1 VVLLALAL
9 MAAACTSGSPPPGM
23 AATAPVRPSGGC
35 SLPASPELTLAKQT
49 LDVDGAA
56 RWYLISTPPPA
67 TAVRPEALVLD
78 FHGLDEGAGLE
89 ALTTQ
94 FGPLAQKDRFMAAF
108 PEGTGVPVGWNTS
121 TGAAS
126 NPDLAFVSQL
136 LDHLEATRC
145 VDESRIYAT
154 GLSDGAFMTSLLACA
169 MANRIAAFAPVSG
182 VQLDTPC
189 AATRAVPMLVFHGTA
204 DPILY
209 FNGGLGTAV
218 LGHALGDTSGP
229 APSIKVPAAKL
240 NGPGYPATVAAWAKR
255 DGCGARA
262 VDTKVSPHVILR
274 TYPCP
279 SGTAVEFYIVLGG
292 GHAWP
297 SSGFS
302 KMIAAVTGPTTFEIN
317 ATTTIWKFF
326 QRFQLR

>member
-1 VVLLALAL
+1 MVLLVLAIV
-9 MAAACTSGSPPPGM
+9 AAACSSGSPPAG
-23 AATAPVRPSGGC
+23 AAAPRPARPSGGC
-35 SLPASPELTLAKQT
+35 SVPAQPELTLAKQT
-49 LDVDGAA
+49 LAVDGTA
-56 RWYLISTPPPA
+56 RWYLISTPPPT

-94 FGPLAQKDRFMAAF
+94 FGPLAQKDRFIVAF

-126 NPDLAFVSQL
+126 NPDIAFVSQL
-136 LDHLEATRC
+136 LDHLEATQC

-169 MANRIAAFAPVSG
+169 MSNRIAAFAPVSG
-182 VQLDTPC
+182 VQLDKPC
-189 AATRAVPMLVFHGTA
+189 AATRAVPILAFHGTA

-218 LGHALGDTSGP
+218 LGHALGTTSGP
-229 APSIKVPAAKL
+229 APSITVPAAKL

-262 VDTKVSPHVILR
+262 DDTRVSPHVILR

-279 SGTAVEFYIVLGG
+279 PGTAVEFYIVLGG

-297 SSGFS
+297 GSSFS
-302 KMIAAVTGPTTFEIN
+302 KMIAAVTGPTTFEID
-317 ATTTIWKFF
+317 ATPLIWKFF
-326 QRFQLR
+326 RRFQLR